1 MGTNRI
7 SWLFWVAVGA
17 LCVNPRH
24 RHVFP
29 LRSILSGPGRPR
41 GSSRELYFKTDL
53 ILGSGKAKAMRASY
67 YVTFSM
73 VGFGAMAVFLL
84 GIGLRGFLT
93 KRPFL
98 FSAKWLLLFM
108 VVVFLG
114 PIVTLIPSP
123 FPFSRPWQ
131 FTNWL
136 PILMFPVMAVFFWLQ
151 MRGYL
156 AFGITG
162 KSFREGLVAALEKLQ
177 LPYEESLSSIRLT
190 SVEADLQVAVQSWMG
205 TGQIR
210 VRQGRHGPL
219 LKKIVQAMNE
229 RFRASPVENQYDLL
243 RLLSDPGDFC
253 FHRDNGPGV
262 APRSALTPPEIC
274 ALNLPAKLLPQTDF
288 P

>member
-1 MGTNRI
+1 
-7 SWLFWVAVGA
+7 
-17 LCVNPRH
+17 
-24 RHVFP
+24 
-29 LRSILSGPGRPR
+29 
-41 GSSRELYFKTDL
+41 
-53 ILGSGKAKAMRASY
+53 MRASY

-73 VGFGAMAVFLL
+73 VGLGAVAVFLL
-84 GIGLRGFLT
+84 GIGLRGLLT

-123 FPFSRPWQ
+123 FPFSRPLQ

-190 SVEADLQVAVQSWMG
+190 SVEADLQVAIQSWVG
-205 TGQIR
+205 TGQIK
-210 VRQGRHGPL
+210 VRQGRHRPL
-219 LKKIVQAMNE
+219 AQRDRPGDE
-229 RFRASPVENQYDLL
+229 RALPRLPGGNQYDLL
-243 RLLSDPGDFC
+243 RLLSGPGDFC
-253 FHRDNGPGV
+253 FHRDNGPFF
-262 APRSALTPPEIC
+262 PLRSAISGPG
-274 ALNLPAKLLPQTDF
+274 NLWVQLSCCTSASI
-288 P
+288 

>member
-1 MGTNRI
+1 
-7 SWLFWVAVGA
+7 
-17 LCVNPRH
+17 
-24 RHVFP
+24 
-29 LRSILSGPGRPR
+29 
-41 GSSRELYFKTDL
+41 
-53 ILGSGKAKAMRASY
+53 MRASY
-67 YVTFSM
+67 YVTLSM
-73 VGFGAMAVFLL
+73 VGLGAMAVFLL

-123 FPFSRPWQ
+123 FPFSRPLQ

-162 KSFREGLVAALEKLQ
+162 TSFREGLVAALEKLQ

-205 TGQIR
+205 TGQIK

-219 LKKIVQAMNE
+219 LEKIVQAMNE
-229 RFRASPVENQYDLL
+229 RFRASPVETNMISCVFFLILGIFAFIGIMALVLRRGLL
-243 RLLSDPGDFC
+243 
-253 FHRDNGPGV
+253 
-262 APRSALTPPEIC
+262 
-274 ALNLPAKLLPQTDF
+274 
-288 P
+288 

>member
-1 MGTNRI
+1 
-7 SWLFWVAVGA
+7 
-17 LCVNPRH
+17 
-24 RHVFP
+24 
-29 LRSILSGPGRPR
+29 
-41 GSSRELYFKTDL
+41 
-53 ILGSGKAKAMRASY
+53 MRASY

-205 TGQIR
+205 TGQIK

-229 RFRASPVENQYDLL
+229 RFRASPVETNMISCVFFLILGIFAFIGIMALVLRRGLL
-243 RLLSDPGDFC
+243 
-253 FHRDNGPGV
+253 
-262 APRSALTPPEIC
+262 
-274 ALNLPAKLLPQTDF
+274 
-288 P
+288 

>member
-1 MGTNRI
+1 
-7 SWLFWVAVGA
+7 
-17 LCVNPRH
+17 
-24 RHVFP
+24 
-29 LRSILSGPGRPR
+29 
-41 GSSRELYFKTDL
+41 
-53 ILGSGKAKAMRASY
+53 MRASY

-73 VGFGAMAVFLL
+73 VGLGAVAVFLL
-84 GIGLRGFLT
+84 GIGLRGLLT

-123 FPFSRPWQ
+123 FPFSRPLQ

-229 RFRASPVENQYDLL
+229 RFRASPVETNMISCVFFLVL
-243 RLLSDPGDFC
+243 GIF
-253 FHRDNGPGV
+253 
-262 APRSALTPPEIC
+262 ALVGGM
-274 ALNLPAKLLPQTDF
+274 ALF
-288 P
+288 FR

>member
-1 MGTNRI
+1 
-7 SWLFWVAVGA
+7 
-17 LCVNPRH
+17 
-24 RHVFP
+24 
-29 LRSILSGPGRPR
+29 
-41 GSSRELYFKTDL
+41 
-53 ILGSGKAKAMRASY
+53 MRASY

-73 VGFGAMAVFLL
+73 VGLGAMAVFLL

-108 VVVFLG
+108 VVGFLG

-123 FPFSRPWQ
+123 FPFSRPLQ

-190 SVEADLQVAVQSWMG
+190 SVEADLQVAIQSWVG
-205 TGQIR
+205 TGQIK
-210 VRQGRHGPL
+210 VRQGRHRPL
-219 LKKIVQAMNE
+219 LKEIVQAMNE
-229 RFRASPVENQYDLL
+229 RFRASPVETNMISCVFFLVLGIFAFIGIMAPVLRRGLL
-243 RLLSDPGDFC
+243 
-253 FHRDNGPGV
+253 
-262 APRSALTPPEIC
+262 
-274 ALNLPAKLLPQTDF
+274 
-288 P
+288 

>member
-1 MGTNRI
+1 
-7 SWLFWVAVGA
+7 
-17 LCVNPRH
+17 
-24 RHVFP
+24 
-29 LRSILSGPGRPR
+29 
-41 GSSRELYFKTDL
+41 
-53 ILGSGKAKAMRASY
+53 MRASY

-73 VGFGAMAVFLL
+73 VGLGAMAVFLL

-98 FSAKWLLLFM
+98 FSAKWLLLIM

-123 FPFSRPWQ
+123 FPFSRPLQ

-190 SVEADLQVAVQSWMG
+190 SVEVDLQVAVQSWMG

-229 RFRASPVENQYDLL
+229 RFRASPVETNMISCVFFLVL
-243 RLLSDPGDFC
+243 GIFA
-253 FHRDNGPGV
+253 FIGIM
-262 APRSALTPPEIC
+262 AL
-274 ALNLPAKLLPQTDF
+274 F
-288 P
+288 FR

>member
-1 MGTNRI
+1 
-7 SWLFWVAVGA
+7 
-17 LCVNPRH
+17 
-24 RHVFP
+24 
-29 LRSILSGPGRPR
+29 
-41 GSSRELYFKTDL
+41 
-53 ILGSGKAKAMRASY
+53 MRASY

-73 VGFGAMAVFLL
+73 VGLGAMAVFLL

-98 FSAKWLLLFM
+98 FSASWLLLFM
-108 VVVFLG
+108 VVGFLG

-123 FPFSRPWQ
+123 FPFSRPLQ

-229 RFRASPVENQYDLL
+229 RFRASPVESNMISCVFFLILGIFAFIGIMALVLRRGLL
-243 RLLSDPGDFC
+243 
-253 FHRDNGPGV
+253 
-262 APRSALTPPEIC
+262 
-274 ALNLPAKLLPQTDF
+274 
-288 P
+288 

>member
-1 MGTNRI
+1 
-7 SWLFWVAVGA
+7 
-17 LCVNPRH
+17 
-24 RHVFP
+24 
-29 LRSILSGPGRPR
+29 
-41 GSSRELYFKTDL
+41 
-53 ILGSGKAKAMRASY
+53 MRASY

-73 VGFGAMAVFLL
+73 VGLGAMAVFLL

-123 FPFSRPWQ
+123 FPFSRPLQ

-205 TGQIR
+205 TGQIK

-229 RFRASPVENQYDLL
+229 HFRASPVETNMISCVFFLILGIFAFIGIMAPVLRRGLL
-243 RLLSDPGDFC
+243 
-253 FHRDNGPGV
+253 
-262 APRSALTPPEIC
+262 
-274 ALNLPAKLLPQTDF
+274 
-288 P
+288 

>member
-1 MGTNRI
+1 
-7 SWLFWVAVGA
+7 
-17 LCVNPRH
+17 
-24 RHVFP
+24 
-29 LRSILSGPGRPR
+29 
-41 GSSRELYFKTDL
+41 
-53 ILGSGKAKAMRASY
+53 
-67 YVTFSM
+67 M
-73 VGFGAMAVFLL
+73 VGLGAVAVFLL
-84 GIGLRGFLT
+84 GIGLRGLLT

-123 FPFSRPWQ
+123 FPFSRPLQ

-229 RFRASPVENQYDLL
+229 RFRASPVETNMISCVFFLILGIFAFIGIMALVLRRGLL
-243 RLLSDPGDFC
+243 
-253 FHRDNGPGV
+253 
-262 APRSALTPPEIC
+262 
-274 ALNLPAKLLPQTDF
+274 
-288 P
+288 